1 MAAVVA
7 LFMLLKV
14 LQVAFRPESHRRK
27 ACFAQEK
34 LAENRLVRKSE
45 GVGYL
50 VDVHVG
56 VFEHSFR
63 FDAQQFRKV
72 EPDRMS
78 ARGLDYP

>member
-1 MAAVVA
+1 MQFYRKLAE
-7 LFMLLKV
+7 L
-14 LQVAFRPESHRRK
+14 RK
-27 ACFAQEK
+27 AAGMSQEE

-56 VFEHSFR
+56 VFEQSFR

-72 EPDRMS
+72 EPDCMS
-78 ARGLDYP
+78 ACGLDYP